1 MSTSNNYLPDNLK
14 HYLDLPKKEPSTLS
28 NFHQLDIKNIDLD
41 VSIDFDKSILHGYTT
56 FTLKKKTDL
65 SDVVKSIDLDTSF
78 LEIYECY
85 INDICVKNFVVN
97 ARSGCQ
103 GALGSKLSIPLIQ
116 NDDTELLDL
125 INSGAVVDV
134 KVKYS
139 TTDKCTAL
147 IWLTAEQSGD
157 TPYVYAQLEPIHCRS
172 MFPCFDTPAV
182 KCTYTATIKSPQY
195 VCFSGEPVS
204 IDTEKGVYSFKQ
216 DYVMSTYL
224 IALVSGNIV
233 SGQIGPRSKI
243 YTQPSMLNNCIKQ
256 FEPDME
262 LILKTCEE
270 YLGYKHPLDEIS
282 LTVLPKS
289 FGYGGIETN
298 SVIMLTPT
306 MLNSQFD
313 VSGDKKF
320 TTKETIEFN
329 TVLIHEIIHTISSG
343 NYVTN
348 YNWGEMFLNEG
359 WTVYLERKI
368 LARVLGG
375 NGYDELTDEIIGFE
389 NINGWNSLKETVA
402 TFNNPERFTK
412 LLQDYSDEINPDD
425 GFSTVFYEKG
435 AFLLFY
441 LERFVGGAKN
451 WDPYVRYYFS
461 TYKYQSISIWQFV
474 NSIYEF
480 YHSFD
485 KSIFKKLTEEMDWN
499 LWLLTPGLPPTP
511 YFNNKR
517 GAEVTDLAKLWIE
530 KAKNETE
537 SAVSAVKANVS
548 ITSESID
555 SFSIPQLMLFIDSL
569 CEFEDWAMASVTS
582 KEIFD
587 LYNAKFEP
595 LFNYPEFEFRYIKW
609 LASTKIG
616 LDSTTERLIHFVSTI
631 GRMKF
636 VRPLYVTLA
645 KINKDLAVET
655 YERLKG
661 FYSNVCAEMVK
672 KDLGI

>member
-1 MSTSNNYLPDNLK
+1 MYPLTSTK
-14 HYLDLPKKEPSTLS
+14 
-28 NFHQLDIKNIDLD
+28 
-41 VSIDFDKSILHGYTT
+41 VSYTVT
-56 FTLKKKTDL
+56 PHSLLRRKTDL

-116 NDDTELLDL
+116 NDNTELLDL

-182 KCTYTATIKSPQY
+182 KCTYTATIQ
-195 VCFSGEPVS
+195 
-204 IDTEKGVYSFKQ
+204 
-216 DYVMSTYL
+216 
-224 IALVSGNIV
+224 
-233 SGQIGPRSKI
+233 
-243 YTQPSMLNNCIKQ
+243 
-256 FEPDME
+256 
-262 LILKTCEE
+262 
-270 YLGYKHPLDEIS
+270 HPLDEIS

-375 NGYDELTDEIIGFE
+375 NGYDELTDEIIDSPSFYKT
-389 NINGWNSLKETVA
+389 ILMKSTQMMD
-402 TFNNPERFTK
+402 FP
-412 LLQDYSDEINPDD
+412 P
-425 GFSTVFYEKG
+425 FSMRKG

-485 KSIFKKLTEEMDWN
+485 NSIFKKLTEEMDWN

-517 GAEVTDLAKLWIE
+517 GAEVTDLAKLWID

>member
-1 MSTSNNYLPDNLK
+1 MSVAKNYLPKQLK
-14 HYLDLPKKEPSTLS
+14 HFLELPKLEPSTLS
-28 NFHQLDIKNIDLD
+28 SFFQLDIENIDLNLK
-41 VSIDFDKSILHGYTT
+41 VDFEKQLLSGFVVFS
-56 FTLKKKTDL
+56 FTKKQGLKEN
-65 SDVVKSIDLDTSF
+65 VKSIDLDTSF
-78 LEIYECY
+78 LDIFECY
-85 INDICVKNFVVN
+85 INGQVVNNFVVHS
-97 ARSGCQ
+97 RGGKE

-116 NDDTELLDL
+116 NDNDRFSKLV
-125 INSGAVVDV
+125 NSGSKIDL
-134 KVKYS
+134 KVRYS

-147 IWLTAEQSGD
+147 CWLDSEQSGD

-182 KCTYTATIKSPQY
+182 KCKYTATITSPQY
-195 VCFSGEPVS
+195 VCFSGVPVLV
-204 IDTEKGVYSFKQ
+204 DEEKGVYKFKQ

-224 IALVSGNIV
+224 IALVSGNIKN
-233 SGQIGPRSKI
+233 GTIGPRSKV
-243 YTQPSMLNNCIKQ
+243 YTQPSMLNNCVKQ
-256 FEPDME
+256 FETDME
-262 LILKTCEE
+262 LILKTCED

-306 MLNSQFD
+306 LLNSAFD
-313 VSGDKKF
+313 VIGNKKF
-320 TTKETIEFN
+320 TSKETIEYN

-375 NGYDELTDEIIGFE
+375 NGYDTLTDEIIGFE

-402 TFNNPERFTK
+402 TFDNPERFTK
-412 LLQDYSDEINPDD
+412 LLQDYSDGINPDD

-435 AFLLFY
+435 CFLLFF
-441 LERFVGGAKN
+441 LENFVGGAEKF
-451 WDPYVRYYFS
+451 DPFVRFYFKS
-461 TYKYQSISIWQFV
+461 FKYTSISVWEFV

-485 KSIFKKLTEEMDWN
+485 INIFNKLTNEMDWN
-499 LWLLTPGLPPTP
+499 LWLFSPGLPPTP
-511 YFNNKR
+511 KFNTKK
-517 GAEVTDLAKLWIE
+517 ADEVTELARFWTKKAKSEIADPKSLKLSTNLHSIE
-530 KAKNETE
+530 K
-537 SAVSAVKANVS
+537 
-548 ITSESID
+548 
-555 SFSIPQLMLFIDSL
+555 FSVPQLQLLVDTL
-569 CEFEDWAMASVTS
+569 CEFKNWAEAGNTS
-582 KEIFD
+582 QELI
-587 LYNAKFEP
+587 NAYKHKFET
-595 LFNYPEFEFRYIKW
+595 LFNYPEFEFRYIRW
-609 LASTKIG
+609 LALTKIS
-616 LDSTTERLIHFVSTI
+616 LDETTDRLIRFVSTI

-636 VRPLYVTLA
+636 VRPLFVVLK
-645 KINKDLAVET
+645 KINQELAIET
-655 YERLKG
+655 FENIKG